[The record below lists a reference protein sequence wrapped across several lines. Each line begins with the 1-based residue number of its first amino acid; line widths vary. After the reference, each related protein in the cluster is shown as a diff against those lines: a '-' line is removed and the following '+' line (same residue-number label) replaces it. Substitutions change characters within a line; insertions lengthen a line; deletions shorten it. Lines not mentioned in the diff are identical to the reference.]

1 MEIILEECKFRV
13 ENLIRIKHATRN
25 TQLVTCNSQ
34 LETRNTQHATPKLNA
49 DINIIKKKT
58 TDN

>member
-1 MEIILEECKFRV
+1 MEIIFEDCKFRV
-13 ENLIRIKHATRN
+13 ENLIRAKLATRN
-25 TQLVTCNSQ
+25 TQLA
-34 LETRNTQHATPKLNA
+34 TRNSQHATPKLNA

>member
-25 TQLVTCNSQ
+25 TQLT
-34 LETRNTQHATPKLNA
+34 TPKLNA